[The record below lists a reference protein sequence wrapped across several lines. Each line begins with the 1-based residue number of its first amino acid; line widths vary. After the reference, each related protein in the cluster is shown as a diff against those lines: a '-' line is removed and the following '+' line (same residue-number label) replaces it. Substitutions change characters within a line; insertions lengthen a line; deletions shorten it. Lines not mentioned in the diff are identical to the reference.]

1 MSPAA
6 DSSSNT
12 TLALNSLA
20 TLTPPSSARTWM
32 TAPHPTLPIVATA
45 SSDKTVRVYSL
56 TSFTLLS
63 SIGGGHKRSVRTCAW
78 KPHVVGESVLATG
91 SFDASA
97 GLWRKWERQSKDS
110 FVDDDAM
117 EQDMGDDGEEDDE
130 WRFSVILDG
139 HESEIKSVAWSAG
152 GQFLATC
159 SRDKSVWIWEEM
171 EDDNFETI
179 AVLQEHEGDV
189 KCVAWHPSEDML
201 ASASYD
207 DTIRL
212 YREDLDDWTAV
223 AVLSGHDATVWGV
236 DWEVVEVSPLTV
248 GEDEETAGPAELKA
262 QRAKLLQERVAAGP
276 RLVSCSDDLTVRV
289 WRRVPRDTA
298 AAAQGKND
306 MPSILRN
313 NSIEEEWVE
322 EARLPKR
329 HERAIY
335 SVAWSKQTGL
345 IASTGSDGK
354 IVIYKEQWLAKS
366 DPSMEADVAA
376 NGQNEGDAP
385 APSASSSTALTEWVV
400 VAEAEGA
407 HDVFEINHVIWA
419 TRRDKDRRTEDE
431 EILVSTGDDGE
442 VKVWTL
448 G

>member
-6 DSSSNT
+6 DPPSDSSIPT
-12 TLALNSLA
+12 LNSLA

-78 KPHVVGESVLATG
+78 KPHVTGESVLATG

-97 GLWRKWERQSKDS
+97 GVWRKWERQSKDS
-110 FVDDDAM
+110 FADADDDAAAAIDD
-117 EQDMGDDGEEDDE
+117 EDGEEDDE

-179 AVLQEHEGDV
+179 AVLQEHDGDV
-189 KCVAWHPSEDML
+189 KCVAWHPSEDLL

-223 AVLSGHDATVWGV
+223 AVLNGHDATVWGL
-236 DWEVVEVSPLTV
+236 DWEVVEVSPLAV
-248 GEDEETAGPAELKA
+248 GADEGATPADLKHK
-262 QRAKLLQERVAAGP
+262 RAKLLQERVAAGP

-289 WRRVPRDTA
+289 WRRVPRDTEA
-298 AAAQGKND
+298 SAQGKNG

-322 EARLPKR
+322 EARLPQR

-354 IVIYKEQWLAKS
+354 IVVYKEQWRSSEPEPAS
-366 DPSMEADVAA
+366 AD
-376 NGQNEGDAP
+376 GAP
-385 APSASSSTALTEWVV
+385 DGESGAQAPNMSPALTQWAV
-400 VAEAEGA
+400 VAEVEGA

-419 TRRDKDRRTEDE
+419 TRRDKGRRSEDE
-431 EILVSTGDDGE
+431 EVLVSTGDDGE
-442 VKVWTL
+442 AKIWTL

>member
-1 MSPAA
+1 
-6 DSSSNT
+6 
-12 TLALNSLA
+12 
-20 TLTPPSSARTWM
+20 
-32 TAPHPTLPIVATA
+32 
-45 SSDKTVRVYSL
+45 
-56 TSFTLLS
+56 
-63 SIGGGHKRSVRTCAW
+63 
-78 KPHVVGESVLATG
+78 
-91 SFDASA
+91 
-97 GLWRKWERQSKDS
+97 
-110 FVDDDAM
+110 M

>member
-1 MSPAA
+1 
-6 DSSSNT
+6 
-12 TLALNSLA
+12 
-20 TLTPPSSARTWM
+20 M

-78 KPHVVGESVLATG
+78 KPHITGESVLATG

-97 GLWRKWERQSKDS
+97 GVWRKWERQSQGS
-110 FVDDDAM
+110 FADDA
-117 EQDMGDDGEEDDE
+117 DGDEDGEEDDE

-179 AVLQEHEGDV
+179 AVLQEHDGDV
-189 KCVAWHPSEDML
+189 KCVVWHPSEDLL

-223 AVLSGHDATVWGV
+223 AVLSGHDATVWAV
-236 DWEVVEVSPLTV
+236 DWEVVEVSPLAV
-248 GEDEETAGPAELKA
+248 GADEEAISTELKEK
-262 QRAKLLQERVAAGP
+262 RAKLLQERVAAGP

-289 WRRVPRDTA
+289 WRRVPRDTGA
-298 AAAQGKND
+298 DAQGNNG

-322 EARLPKR
+322 EARLPQR
-329 HERAIY
+329 HQRAIY
-335 SVAWSKQTGL
+335 SIAWSKKTGL

-354 IVIYKEQWLAKS
+354 IVVYKEQWLS
-366 DPSMEADVAA
+366 PEP
-376 NGQNEGDAP
+376 EPTPTDA
-385 APSASSSTALTEWVV
+385 ASSDETGAQPPSTSPALTQWVAV
-400 VAEAEGA
+400 GEVEGA

-419 TRRDKDRRTEDE
+419 TRRDKGRRSEDE
-431 EILVSTGDDGE
+431 EVLLSTGDDGE
-442 VKVWTL
+442 VKVWAL
-448 G
+448 E

>member
-1 MSPAA
+1 
-6 DSSSNT
+6 
-12 TLALNSLA
+12 
-20 TLTPPSSARTWM
+20 M

-97 GLWRKWERQSKDS
+97 GVWRKWERQSKDS

>member
-6 DSSSNT
+6 DPPPSSSIP
-12 TLALNSLA
+12 ALNALA

-63 SIGGGHKRSVRTCAW
+63 NIGGGHKRSVRTCAW
-78 KPHVVGESVLATG
+78 KPHITGESVLATG

-97 GLWRKWERQSKDS
+97 GVWRKWERQSQGS
-110 FVDDDAM
+110 FADDA
-117 EQDMGDDGEEDDE
+117 DGDEDGEEDDE

-179 AVLQEHEGDV
+179 AVLQEHDGDV
-189 KCVAWHPSEDML
+189 KCVAWHPSEDLL

-236 DWEVVEVSPLTV
+236 DWEVVEVSPLAV
-248 GEDEETAGPAELKA
+248 GADEEEISTELKEK
-262 QRAKLLQERVAAGP
+262 RAKLLQERVTAGP
-276 RLVSCSDDLTVRV
+276 RLVSCSDDLTVRI
-289 WRRVPRDTA
+289 WRRVPRDTG
-298 AAAQGKND
+298 AAQGNNG

-322 EARLPKR
+322 EARLPQR
-329 HERAIY
+329 HQRAIY
-335 SVAWSKQTGL
+335 SVAWSKKTGL

-354 IVIYKEQWLAKS
+354 IVVYKEQWLS
-366 DPSMEADVAA
+366 PEP
-376 NGQNEGDAP
+376 EP
-385 APSASSSTALTEWVV
+385 ASTDTASSDETGAQPPSTSPALTQWVAV
-400 VAEAEGA
+400 GEVEGA

-419 TRRDKDRRTEDE
+419 TRRDKGRRSEDE
-431 EILVSTGDDGE
+431 EVLLSTGDDGE